1 MPIGGTRETNKRL
14 GEAYRKSPLHD
25 YAKAFSEVASAVLQ
39 ESGFDIFEE
48 PCKALRRKEGN
59 AAMRKFF
66 VEGFYDEND
75 TTKDERDIEDILEQA
90 DAQFDN
96 DVDAMLNES
105 SAMAE
110 YNPIVGMALPIHKL
124 ILMNNVYDKGVA

>member
-1 MPIGGTRETNKRL
+1 MPIGGTRETNKHL
-14 GEAYRKSPLHD
+14 GEAYRKSSLHD
-25 YAKAFSEVASAVLQ
+25 YAKAFSETANAILQ
-39 ESGFDIFEE
+39 ESGLDIFEE
-48 PCKALRRKEGN
+48 PCKVLRRKEGN
-59 AAMRKFF
+59 NAMRKFF

-75 TTKDERDIEDILEQA
+75 TTKDARDIEDILEQA

-96 DVDAMLNES
+96 DVTAMFNES